1 MISFLT
7 GGVIAGI
14 TFYMALIYGSAPLGL
29 IGFSELGWM
38 LIAFLDLLFIR
49 KNIRADI
56 QIPISVADAGKRV
69 NVRIVTQNDR
79 MVPGIRIR
87 YRIVYKNS
95 FAGPKKKFWISGEI
109 QQRGTQI
116 LEQRVVPGRV
126 GQYVFA
132 LKKIRVYDRT
142 GLFYLHKKIG
152 KSASVQV
159 LPELTGIAVRV
170 SEQIRNHF
178 GEADIY
184 DDFRPG
190 EDNSSI
196 FDVREY
202 RAGDRLQKIHWKL
215 SAKSDELLVREDSQ
229 PLACAVVLLLDSCPL
244 MEKRKWLQRK
254 SRQYAQEDR
263 AEAFLGIAA
272 GIAYSLMDAAC
283 PHYVSWYSRTRQEM
297 VRLRVDDEESL
308 YLFLHL
314 FLTDGAVQA
323 PLPVNDLYEEKYRYD
338 RPVHR
343 IEWTQQ
349 LVLRMD
355 GKVLAN
361 LNQSDWKNTFAHL
374 ELVL

>member
-1 MISFLT
+1 MISFLV
-7 GGVIAGI
+7 GGAIIVI

-38 LIAFLDLLFIR
+38 LIAFVDLLFIR

-56 QIPISVADAGKRV
+56 QIPIAVTDVGKRV
-69 NVRIVTQNDR
+69 TVRIITVNDR
-79 MVPGIRIR
+79 MIPGMKIR
-87 YRIVYKNS
+87 YRMVYGNS
-95 FAGPKKKFWISGEI
+95 FAGSRKKFWVSGEV

-116 LEQRVVPGRV
+116 LEQRVIPWRV

-142 GLFYLHKKIG
+142 GLFYLHKNIG
-152 KSASVQV
+152 KNAAVEV

-170 SEQIRNHF
+170 SERIRNHF
-178 GEADIY
+178 GEADVY

-190 EDNSSI
+190 EDHSAI

-244 MEKRKWLQRK
+244 VQKRKWFQRR
-254 SRQYAQEDR
+254 SRQRAQEDR

-272 GIAYSLMDAAC
+272 NIVYSLMEASC
-283 PHYVSWYSRTRQEM
+283 PHYVSWYSSARQEM
-297 VRLRVDDEESL
+297 VRLRVDDEESM

-314 FLTDGAVQA
+314 FLMDGAVRA
-323 PLPVNDLYEEKYRYD
+323 PLPVKDLYEEKYRYD

-343 IEWTQQ
+343 IEWTQEQ
-349 LVLRMD
+349 LLRMD
-355 GKVLAN
+355 GAVIAN
-361 LNQSDWKNTFAHL
+361 LNRSDWKDAFAHL
-374 ELVL
+374 ELIL